1 MGVWDRSNEYCTDL
15 VHAWAGGTRIRVTC
29 VGFTNDP
36 HSLICRKA
44 TRLVSPRR
52 ASCNTSDDREWGDR
66 APGRTAQGFVR
77 LEALN
82 ALALIGILFAIMS
95 RGTHTS
101 ITAVAWKRRMQAG
114 WRGKEQLA
122 APPPLA
128 ALPQRACCKQPH
140 GGACPDPRCARTT

>member
-1 MGVWDRSNEYCTDL
+1 MQDAL
-15 VHAWAGGTRIRVTC
+15 VCECVRVLPARRRPHVGGFQTNRRPPCQGGLHGLLASRATIALRGSGSGGRACAWSA
-29 VGFTNDP
+29 
-36 HSLICRKA
+36 
-44 TRLVSPRR
+44 RLGPVRQKTKLFYR
-52 ASCNTSDDREWGDR
+52 A
-66 APGRTAQGFVR
+66 
-77 LEALN
+77 
-82 ALALIGILFAIMS
+82 GILFAIMS